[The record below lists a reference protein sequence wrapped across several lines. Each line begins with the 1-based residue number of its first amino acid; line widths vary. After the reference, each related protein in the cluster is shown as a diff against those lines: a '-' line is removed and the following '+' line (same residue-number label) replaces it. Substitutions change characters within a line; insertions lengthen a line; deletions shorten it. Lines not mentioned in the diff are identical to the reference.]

1 MTLRAFLSGLFLI
14 SILGLDGLAQA
25 AETLIVP
32 HGTRIL
38 ARLETTL
45 SSKSNRQGDRFT
57 AKVTEPVLVR
67 GIEAIPAGSTIE
79 GRVARVEEAGRVQ
92 GRAEISLAYERLVF
106 PNGISET
113 IVGSQADLDD
123 KEKVDHREG
132 TIKGE
137 SSRKRDAAEIGV
149 GAAVG
154 AGIGGI
160 SGGGKGAAIGA
171 GIGGLIGLVDSMRR
185 KGKPIEIPAGTLMV
199 IRLERPLQ
207 VLASREEN
215 N

>member
-1 MTLRAFLSGLFLI
+1 MTSRAFLSGLFLV
-14 SILGLDGLAQA
+14 SILGLSSLAQA

-45 SSKSNRQGDRFT
+45 SSRDNQQGDRFT
-57 AKVTEPVLVR
+57 AKVTESIFVN

-79 GRVARVEEAGRVQ
+79 GRVARVKQAGRMK
-92 GRAEISLAYERLVF
+92 GKAEMNLSYERLVL

-113 IVGSQADLDD
+113 VVGSQADLDD
-123 KEKVDHREG
+123 KEKVDHKEG

-137 SSRKRDAAEIGV
+137 SSRKRDLAEIGV
-149 GAAVG
+149 GAAAG
-154 AGIGGI
+154 AGVGGI

-199 IRLERPLQ
+199 IRLDRPLQ
-207 VLASREEN
+207 VPTSKSEN